1 MLILAPIF
9 LPVVTQLG
17 IDPLHFG
24 ILVVASLGIGLFLPP
39 VGMGI
44 FIACTFAEI
53 DVGRVFRSF
62 APFLGALFAGL
73 LIVTAVPWLTLVLPR
88 IFFK

>member
-1 MLILAPIF
+1 VPIF
-9 LPVVTQLG
+9 YPFLPQFG

-24 ILVVASLGIGLFLPP
+24 ILCIASLGIGLFLPP

-53 DVGRVFRSF
+53 DVGKVFRSF
-62 APFLGALFAGL
+62 TPYLVTLVVGL
-73 LIVTAVPWLTLVLPR
+73 VIITAVPWFTLVLPKM
-88 IFFK
+88 FFK